1 MYVIGFD
8 VGGTRLKSGAV
19 LQDGTLS
26 EEHVQRSGYSIGSE
40 NLLQLMGDEV
50 ERITSLKGEKPAAVG
65 LAFSGAVH
73 PEEGVVLLPGK
84 IKGLEGFPI
93 VSRLQARCG
102 VPVVADNDGRV
113 SIYAEAWYGLA
124 KEVDWAVSVTIGTGV
139 GSGVMLDGRILRD
152 PYLQFGTQLGH
163 LVMNA
168 SNEHLCITNARGT
181 SEMFASATA
190 LAMSVRNALQRGL
203 ESSLSDSYFEDPRS
217 IDFKR
222 VIEAVEQGDPL
233 CKDEL
238 RLWTRKLGW
247 TLVNAVHAY
256 APEKIILSGGA
267 VNAANHF
274 LDQVREQVNSHIF
287 RYPMGEPVSIEVSNI
302 TNHAGVLGT
311 AARAW
316 EHIGISRQK
325 LT

>member
-19 LQDGTLS
+19 MRDGTLK
-26 EEHVQRSGYSIGSE
+26 EEQVQRSGFSIGAE
-40 NLLQLMGDEV
+40 NLLQLMVEEV
-50 ERITSLKGEKPAAVG
+50 ERISKVWGQKPAAVG

-93 VSRLQARCG
+93 VSRLQQHCE

-124 KEVDWAVSVTIGTGV
+124 REVDWAVTVTIGTGV

-163 LVMNA
+163 LVMDA
-168 SNEHLCITNARGT
+168 SHDHLCITNARGT

-203 ESSLSDSYFEDPRS
+203 ESSLSDAYFEDPRS
-217 IDFKR
+217 IDFQR
-222 VIEAVEQGDPL
+222 VIEAVEEGDAL
-233 CKDEL
+233 CRDEL

-267 VNAANHF
+267 VNAARHF
-274 LDQVREQVNSHIF
+274 IDPVREHVNAHIF
-287 RYPMGEPVSIEVSNI
+287 RYPAGEPVSIEVSQI

-316 EHIGISRQK
+316 EHIGESR
-325 LT
+325 